1 MSVGLQAPP
10 VYDKMATMPEPK
22 VFEQMCRRVH
32 GLTEVML
39 AIVKLCHE
47 QQYGT
52 VEVHIHEGAIKRHY
66 VETVHVTP
74 K

>member
-1 MSVGLQAPP
+1 MGLQVKASHG
-10 VYDKMATMPEPK
+10 KLTTMPEPK